1 MRISRALL
9 LAGTMAVTVAAGDP
23 ACAADDVM
31 IERLATCQDS
41 WIDWKSDPAQ
51 MKKLLD
57 RFRADFAQ
65 KKDTDAFVVPRAGMT
80 IAGLPVL
87 QVYPESIGMAVG
99 FSVVVSANFETTKA
113 ALAKRLGRAI
123 DKCEPP
129 SDNMRTCERE
139 IAEKKTILLM
149 AEDNPK
155 STTALFGCYYFYE
168 K

>member
-1 MRISRALL
+1 MRLLKALL
-9 LAGTMAVTVAAGDP
+9 LAGAAAILVTGDP
-23 ACAADDVM
+23 ARAADDVM

-41 WIDWKSDPAQ
+41 WIDWKTDPAQ
-51 MKKLLD
+51 MKKLVD
-57 RFRADFAQ
+57 RFRTDFAQ

-80 IAGLPVL
+80 VAGLPVL

-99 FSVVVSANFETTKA
+99 FSVVDAAKNETTKA
-113 ALAKRLGRAI
+113 ALAKRLGHPI
-123 DKCEPP
+123 EKCEPP
-129 SDNMRTCERE
+129 SDGMRTCTRE
-139 IAEKKTILLM
+139 IAEKKTVLLM